1 MARSKTGRTVVAKNL
16 TLRPV
21 DWATIDAH
29 AKHAGL
35 LTRSAGL
42 RSILAEWR
50 QLKADYEG
58 ELAMAASR

>member
-1 MARSKTGRTVVAKNL
+1 MVKKKHQTVVRGVS
-16 TLRPV
+16 LRPV

-29 AKHAGL
+29 AKDAGL
-35 LTRSAGL
+35 LSRSAGL